1 MLVLQNQNS
10 IDTNLNNVPRNLFG
24 YASSNDSISFSAGS
38 GVPCF
43 VREPASTVLVG
54 SVMKENRSIDTI
66 LKN

>member
-38 GVPCF
+38 GVLCF
-43 VREPASTVLVG
+43 VSESASTVLVG